1 VAETRTARAVGTT
14 RANKNKVIRQ
24 EALRQQLASQGHLQ
38 HIIDLHGK
46 LTDKDNE
53 IDPAMVQR
61 IKIVMESKH
70 KLVDK
75 YLPTPKQ
82 IEIREDNGMEDMTED
97 ELDAAIA
104 ALRPHT
110 ES

>member
-1 VAETRTARAVGTT
+1 VATRVENEIGGSRAT
-14 RANKNKVIRQ
+14 RNKMIRQ

-38 HIIDLHGK
+38 HIIDLHDK
-46 LTDKDNE
+46 LIEESND

-104 ALRPHT
+104 SLRPHT